1 MGFSIS
7 YSLVQFTFT
16 IQNNFGIGEKLINNA
31 SIVNENFHAAKNAF
45 IEGSHNG
52 TLRKSSYW
60 YGWLSFVH
68 CEHKRPILLNFA
80 THSTFALIVCVLII
94 I

>member
-16 IQNNFGIGEKLINNA
+16 IQNNFGIGEKLINSA

-52 TLRKSSYW
+52 TLRKNFYW
-60 YGWLSFVH
+60 YG
-68 CEHKRPILLNFA
+68 
-80 THSTFALIVCVLII
+80 
-94 I
+94 

>member
-1 MGFSIS
+1 M
-7 YSLVQFTFT
+7 YSSHSQSKT
-16 IQNNFGIGEKLINNA
+16 ILGIGEKLINSA

-45 IEGSHNG
+45 IEGSQNG
-52 TLRKSSYW
+52 TLRKNSYW

>member
-16 IQNNFGIGEKLINNA
+16 IQNNFGIGEKLINSA

-45 IEGSHNG
+45 IEGSQNG
-52 TLRKSSYW
+52 TLRKNSYW

>member
-16 IQNNFGIGEKLINNA
+16 IQNNFGIGEKLINSA

-45 IEGSHNG
+45 IEGSQNG
-52 TLRKSSYW
+52 TLRKNSYW
-60 YGWLSFVH
+60 YG
-68 CEHKRPILLNFA
+68 
-80 THSTFALIVCVLII
+80 
-94 I
+94 

>member
-60 YGWLSFVH
+60 YGWLSCVH

-80 THSTFALIVCVLII
+80 THSTFALCVF
-94 I
+94 